1 MGIEAGRAVWKTLF
15 LLQGTAWPLCAAQEL
30 AEPTLCEM
38 TLPGMCEALE
48 TSHKAFR
55 ENTEATIFSVIS
67 QVLEFYS
74 DSYYKTETAKRVP
87 IQKPTDASA
96 PPVRSLCKCGQVK
109 CPLDRKES
117 WRTWETFNSKTWR
130 NISKR
135 QWCQNEQNQTNKKQK
150 TKSKWTNQELKGSTS
165 HTETQPSLIRPGAS
179 GQSDTSRAGLGGGLG
194 EESFLALTFHSP
206 A

>member
-1 MGIEAGRAVWKTLF
+1 MGIDAGRAVWKTLF

-74 DSYYKTETAKRVP
+74 DSYYKTETEKRIP

-96 PPVRSLCKCGQVK
+96 PPVPFVSVDRSNALWTE
-109 CPLDRKES
+109 RKAGE
-117 WRTWETFNSKTWR
+117 RGKHLILKPEEIF
-130 NISKR
+130 
-135 QWCQNEQNQTNKKQK
+135 
-150 TKSKWTNQELKGSTS
+150 LKGSDVKMSKTKQTKNKRLRVNEPTKS
-165 HTETQPSLIRPGAS
+165 
-179 GQSDTSRAGLGGGLG
+179 
-194 EESFLALTFHSP
+194 
-206 A
+206 